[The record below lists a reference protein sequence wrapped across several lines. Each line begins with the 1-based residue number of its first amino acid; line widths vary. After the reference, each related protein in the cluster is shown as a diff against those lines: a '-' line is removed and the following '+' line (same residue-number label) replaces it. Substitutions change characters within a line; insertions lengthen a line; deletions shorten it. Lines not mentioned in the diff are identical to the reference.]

1 VVHRIGDGHV
11 NSGLHERSFRRSGS
25 SVGPAWADGIG
36 GGADA
41 VAVNY
46 RCAAAAGCLTMMR
59 MTAVLAALDNSLA
72 VNPVLVMARALAR
85 VLGARVEAIHVV
97 GEGAEAA
104 EKATIA
110 AGVPLRLGQGPV
122 VERLVE
128 AGRVDDVVAMVIG
141 ARGTIG
147 SDHVLGSTSLAV
159 VTSLETPV
167 VVVPPAAEV
176 APRIRRVLVPLE
188 GTMSSSLA
196 PRSIIELAGGSEVEV
211 VVLHVDGPD
220 DDDERWTRQFLARF
234 CPWGLGNVRM
244 ERRAGRRDD
253 VLPLVADELQ
263 ADLIVLG
270 WAQQLSHGRAPVVRA
285 TLERSKIPVMLIPV
299 SVEGE
304 PNERA

>member
-1 VVHRIGDGHV
+1 M
-11 NSGLHERSFRRSGS
+11 
-25 SVGPAWADGIG
+25 A
-36 GGADA
+36 
-41 VAVNY
+41 
-46 RCAAAAGCLTMMR
+46 
-59 MTAVLAALDNSLA
+59 AVLAALDNSLA

-85 VLGARVEAIHVV
+85 LLGDRVQAIHVV
-97 GEGAEAA
+97 GEGARAA
-104 EKATIA
+104 EEATIA
-110 AGVPLRLGQGPV
+110 AGVPLRLGNGPV
-122 VERLVE
+122 VESLVE
-128 AGRVDDVVAMVIG
+128 AGQADGVSALVIG
-141 ARGTIG
+141 ARGTIT
-147 SDHVLGSTSLAV
+147 SHRALGSTALAV

-167 VVVPPAAEV
+167 VVVPPVAEV

-220 DDDERWTRQFLARF
+220 DDDERWTREFLARF

-244 ERRAGRRDD
+244 ERRTGRRED

-270 WAQQLSHGRAPVVRA
+270 WAQQLSHGRAPIVRA

-304 PNERA
+304 ANARA